1 MTEKYVCI
9 HCHFYQPPREN
20 PWLEDVEFQDSAYP
34 YHDWNARITEE
45 CYRRNAASRILGP
58 DRRIVDIVNNYAN
71 ISFNFGP
78 TLLRWLES
86 HDRDVYEK
94 VIQADRL
101 GQERFSGHG
110 CALAQVY
117 SHMIMPLA
125 NDRDKRTQV
134 RWAIRDFQR
143 HFGRDPEGLWLP
155 ETAVDT
161 PTLEVL
167 AEHGIRFT
175 LLAPRQAQRV
185 RPQGKRWKKVNELTL
200 DPSVPYLCHLPSG
213 KQIVLFFYNGPISHD
228 VAYGGLLHSGEN
240 FASRLAGAFVEDE
253 EPARLVHIATDGES
267 FGHHHALGDMALA
280 YCLHHIQSHDLA
292 RLTIYAEYLDKFEP
306 MHEVEIWENSS
317 WSCVHGVERWRSN
330 CGCAADVSKSGQQ
343 EWREPL
349 RNSLDWLRDIL
360 ATGYEETMR
369 PFHGDPWAVRDDY
382 IDVIDD
388 RRPEQ
393 IDRFIQKWT
402 GREVGPDERSTF
414 LKLLEMQRNA
424 MLMYTSCG
432 WFFDDVAGIEAV
444 QVLKYAS
451 RAMQLFTELTG
462 RDLEPEFKERL
473 QQAPCRAPGLAT
485 GKDVYE
491 AHVEPARIDLNRVAA
506 HFALSSLFD
515 DYEDEDTDIY
525 AYSATMEGFHRLE
538 AGIQVLTTSRV
549 SIVSQVTLETQMV
562 EIAALHLGET
572 NIFASV
578 RPRGPDDAFDAL
590 RARLEEAFRRGE
602 TSEVM
607 RHMGQAFSGQ
617 YSLPHLFRDQQRRIL
632 ARLLATTWQE
642 IESSFRHIYEHNYA
656 LMQTLRNMNM
666 HLPKELAAPAE
677 FVIDQELI
685 RHLQADRIDVGA
697 LRDLANEA
705 ARLSVSLDVER
716 LRFEGAH
723 RIASLMHE
731 LSADPH
737 DLQLLEDIEKTL
749 EVLKDLAPNLEVQD
763 AQNVFFALAKQEY
776 GRMKERAES
785 QDAEAR
791 QWVEHFENLAQRL
804 ELAIP

>member
-1 MTEKYVCI
+1 
-9 HCHFYQPPREN
+9 
-20 PWLEDVEFQDSAYP
+20 
-34 YHDWNARITEE
+34 
-45 CYRRNAASRILGP
+45 
-58 DRRIVDIVNNYAN
+58 
-71 ISFNFGP
+71 
-78 TLLRWLES
+78 
-86 HDRDVYEK
+86 
-94 VIQADRL
+94 
-101 GQERFSGHG
+101 
-110 CALAQVY
+110 
-117 SHMIMPLA
+117 
-125 NDRDKRTQV
+125 
-134 RWAIRDFQR
+134 
-143 HFGRDPEGLWLP
+143 
-155 ETAVDT
+155 
-161 PTLEVL
+161 
-167 AEHGIRFT
+167 
-175 LLAPRQAQRV
+175 
-185 RPQGKRWKKVNELTL
+185 
-200 DPSVPYLCHLPSG
+200 
-213 KQIVLFFYNGPISHD
+213 
-228 VAYGGLLHSGEN
+228 
-240 FASRLAGAFVEDE
+240 
-253 EPARLVHIATDGES
+253 
-267 FGHHHALGDMALA
+267 
-280 YCLHHIQSHDLA
+280 
-292 RLTIYAEYLDKFEP
+292 
-306 MHEVEIWENSS
+306 
-317 WSCVHGVERWRSN
+317 
-330 CGCAADVSKSGQQ
+330 
-343 EWREPL
+343 
-349 RNSLDWLRDIL
+349 
-360 ATGYEETMR
+360 
-369 PFHGDPWAVRDDY
+369 
-382 IDVIDD
+382 
-388 RRPEQ
+388 
-393 IDRFIQKWT
+393 
-402 GREVGPDERSTF
+402 
-414 LKLLEMQRNA
+414 

-432 WFFDDVAGIEAV
+432 WFFDDISGIEAV

-515 DYEDEDTDIY
+515 DYGDEVTDVY

-538 AGIQVLTTSRV
+538 AGIQVLTTSRA

-562 EIAALHLGET
+562 EIAALYLGET

-578 RPRGPDDAFDAL
+578 RPRGPDDAFGEV

-607 RHMGQAFSGQ
+607 RHMGQAFSSQ

-632 ARLLATTWQE
+632 DRLLRTTWQE
-642 IESSFRHIYEHNYA
+642 IESSFRHIYEHHYA
-656 LMQTLRNMNM
+656 LMQMLRNMNM
-666 HLPKELAAPAE
+666 HLPKGLAAPAE

-723 RIASLMHE
+723 RIAGLMHE
-731 LSADPH
+731 LNGNPQ

-776 GRMKERAES
+776 GRMKDRAES